1 VETCRNDGTKGKRE
15 GPGNLPG
22 PQFVAEDLYMMI
34 RHSIATYS
42 LLCYLNADERPAND
56 IYWNNAYGAV
66 TAPAVRSMIDCL
78 YNVTAI
84 LQDPAHKGPLYR
96 KSGLRKKLFDVEED
110 QKRYS
115 GRPAWDV
122 HNENQLKAVN
132 ILIRMSGYTEDIIRK
147 SETWPTSMD
156 ARWFNGT
163 STIFENIHLPPLAT
177 ILGFIAW
184 HI

>member
-1 VETCRNDGTKGKRE
+1 MAQKVKRE

-42 LLCYLNADERPAND
+42 LLCYLNADERRAND

-78 YNVTAI
+78 CNVTAI

-96 KSGLRKKLFDVEED
+96 KSGLRKKLFDVTAAD
-110 QKRYS
+110 QPGTFIMK
-115 GRPAWDV
+115 
-122 HNENQLKAVN
+122 
-132 ILIRMSGYTEDIIRK
+132 
-147 SETWPTSMD
+147 TS
-156 ARWFNGT
+156 
-163 STIFENIHLPPLAT
+163 
-177 ILGFIAW
+177 
-184 HI
+184 